1 MDFVNYEFAL
11 FIKDESYPE
20 VELRNRSELY
30 QGIWKNAYSK

>member
-1 MDFVNYEFAL
+1 MDFANYEFAL

-30 QGIWKNAYSK
+30 QGISHNEYSK